1 MTKSAIASR
10 IAFLSTRI
18 DATALRDGGNWGCL
32 DDEQELLALQ
42 STLEQ
47 MDLVEVLCTGC
58 GDPMEIHVD
67 DVPLHTGLCWA
78 CGTGQ

>member
-32 DDEQELLALQ
+32 DDIIELDNLQ
-42 STLEQ
+42 SLEVTHKLISCHMCGQ
-47 MDLVEVLCTGC
+47 VMELPVECL
-58 GDPMEIHVD
+58 PK
-67 DVPLHTGLCWA
+67 HTGLCFK
-78 CGTGQ
+78 CGTTE